1 MDLLVTLH
9 MDEDGVWIAE
19 CPALPGCVSQ
29 GATRDEAV
37 ENAREAIA
45 LCLEVRAERGDPVCA
60 GTVNVQV
67 TARRPIIDIEC
78 LSVDERI
85 LLAQDLWDSISPDS
99 PELAVS
105 PWMEALLDERLAE
118 HARNPDAG
126 EPWEVVLERLR
137 QRLREGRSD
146 VDA

>member
-9 MDEDGVWIAE
+9 MDEDGVWIAK
-19 CPALPGCVSQ
+19 CPDLPGCVSQ

-37 ENAREAIA
+37 ENVREAIA
-45 LCLEVRAERGDPVCA
+45 LCLEVRAERGDPVSVE
-60 GTVNVQV
+60 TVNVQV
-67 TARRPIIDIEC
+67 TARRPIIDIEY
-78 LSVDERI
+78 LSVGERI

-99 PELAVS
+99 PELALS
-105 PWMEALLDERLAE
+105 PSMEALLDKRLAE

-126 EPWEVVLERLR
+126 EPWEVVLDRLR
-137 QRLREGRSD
+137 RRLREGRSD